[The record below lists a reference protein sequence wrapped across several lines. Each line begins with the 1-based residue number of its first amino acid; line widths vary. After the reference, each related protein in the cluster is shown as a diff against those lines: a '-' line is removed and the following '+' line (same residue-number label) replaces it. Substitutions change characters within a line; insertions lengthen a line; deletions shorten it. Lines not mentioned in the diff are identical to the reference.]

1 MEGWGEEAPSK
12 AWSGG
17 ECGNVVRQQ
26 ARQRCPRRSWSSE
39 WGQVRRGLGKVHSD
53 PDSALAP
60 LSGPGFNPWVG
71 KIPWS
76 RKWQPT
82 SVLLPGIFY
91 GLRSY
96 SPWDHKESGM
106 AE

>member
-39 WGQVRRGLGKVHSD
+39 WGQVRQGLGKVHSD
-53 PDSALAP
+53 PDSLCFTEPENAL
-60 LSGPGFNPWVG
+60 
-71 KIPWS
+71 S
-76 RKWQPT
+76 RENRDKY
-82 SVLLPGIFY
+82 I
-91 GLRSY
+91 
-96 SPWDHKESGM
+96 K
-106 AE
+106 